1 MKNTNKSWS
10 PKPIKDTPIKS
21 KKSSYATDGSYR
33 REYDPLRGNSASKS
47 FIDKFEDTH
56 SAIYDLKGY
65 KRTENGALGYE
76 SSGSKLVDLN
86 FAVGSLR
93 AKDGSTDKKIISMF
107 REAWKEN
114 PEYAVRWLMMA
125 RDIRGGKGTANM
137 GERHLFR
144 VCMADLA
151 KNGQSSLVNALVPY
165 VAIMGRYDDLLDLLN
180 ISSTRPVV
188 LNYFK
193 EQFKA
198 DIEDYKAN
206 KPVSLMAKWC
216 PSTNASSTK
225 SRKYGLMIAKHLGW
239 SERDYR
245 KTLSALRERID
256 VVERKMSSQN
266 WQAIDYEKVPSRA
279 NLIYNNAFLKNDEER
294 RRAYLGALEKGEAK
308 INAGVLYPHD
318 IVHKY
323 HAKGMW
329 HSKIGAYDSALEA
342 MWANLPNYDL
352 SNTMVVADGSG
363 SMINRVGGTQI
374 TALDV
379 ANALAIYCSEHNK
392 GEFKD
397 KYITFSRKP
406 KLVDFS
412 YCKNLREK
420 LIKAERHTE
429 VADTNIEAVF
439 DLILNTAK
447 NYHMSQDEIPKQI
460 LIISDMEFN
469 SCAVCN
475 SSSRY
480 RSYGLPE
487 TLFGTINQKFVN
499 AGYKIPKLVFW
510 NVNSRTNAIP
520 VRPNDGFPCSLVSGF
535 SPAIVNMVM
544 SDKTSPYDVVV
555 DAIMNERYD
564 FVSEIMERLA

>member
-1 MKNTNKSWS
+1 
-10 PKPIKDTPIKS
+10 
-21 KKSSYATDGSYR
+21 
-33 REYDPLRGNSASKS
+33 
-47 FIDKFEDTH
+47 
-56 SAIYDLKGY
+56 
-65 KRTENGALGYE
+65 
-76 SSGSKLVDLN
+76 
-86 FAVGSLR
+86 
-93 AKDGSTDKKIISMF
+93 
-107 REAWKEN
+107 
-114 PEYAVRWLMMA
+114 
-125 RDIRGGKGTANM
+125 
-137 GERHLFR
+137 
-144 VCMADLA
+144 
-151 KNGQSSLVNALVPY
+151 
-165 VAIMGRYDDLLDLLN
+165 
-180 ISSTRPVV
+180 
-188 LNYFK
+188 
-193 EQFKA
+193 
-198 DIEDYKAN
+198 
-206 KPVSLMAKWC
+206 
-216 PSTNASSTK
+216 
-225 SRKYGLMIAKHLGW
+225 MIAKHLGW

>member
-1 MKNTNKSWS
+1 MKNNNKPWS
-10 PKPIKDTPIKS
+10 PKPIKNTPIKS
-21 KKSSYATDGSYR
+21 NKSAYTTNGSYKR
-33 REYDPLRGNSASKS
+33 DYDPIRGNSAPKS
-47 FIDKFEDTH
+47 FMDKLENTR

-65 KRTENGALGYE
+65 KKTENGALGYS

-93 AKDGSTDKKIISMF
+93 SKDGTTDKKIISMF

-144 VCMADLA
+144 VCMSDLA
-151 KNGQSSLVNALVPY
+151 RNGQSNLVNALVPY
-165 VAIMGRYDDLLDLLN
+165 VAVMGRYDDLLDLLN
-180 ISSTRPVV
+180 ISSTKTVV

-193 EQFKA
+193 TQFKA
-198 DIEDYKAN
+198 DIEDYKAG

-225 SRKYGLMIAKHLGW
+225 SRKYGLMIAKYLGW

-318 IVHKY
+318 IVNKY
-323 HAKGMW
+323 HKDNWYHRLG
-329 HSKIGAYDSALEA
+329 SYDSALEA
-342 MWANLPNYDL
+342 MWKNLPDYNL

-363 SMINRVGGTQI
+363 SMTATVGGTNVM
-374 TALDV
+374 ALDV
-379 ANALAIYCSEHNK
+379 ANALAIYCSEHNQ

-412 YCKNLREK
+412 NCTTLREK
-420 LIKAERHTE
+420 LIEAETHNE

-439 DLILNTAK
+439 DLILNTATIH
-447 NYHMSQDEIPKQI
+447 HMKQDELPKQI
-460 LIISDMEFN
+460 LIVSDMEFN
-469 SCAVCN
+469 SCATCN
-475 SSSRY
+475 SSR
-480 RSYGLPE
+480 GWGNHTLPA
-487 TLFGTINQKFVN
+487 TLFNTINNRFEK
-499 AGYKIPKLVFW
+499 AGYKMPKLVFW
-510 NVNSRTNAIP
+510 NVNSRTNTIP

-544 SDKTSPYDVVV
+544 SNKTNPYDVVV
-555 DAIMNERYD
+555 DAIMNERYN
-564 FVSEIMERLA
+564 FVTEIMDRLA